1 MSTASV
7 SRRFVLL
14 SGLHW
19 FPVGLVVPILVLSFQ
34 ARGLDLA
41 SVGRLMALYGAV
53 TLLLEL
59 PTGGLSDVVG
69 RRPVLVAGSLA
80 SASGAVA
87 LAFSPQVVGL
97 AAGVVL
103 LAVGRA
109 LSSGPLESWFVDTV
123 RDHDA
128 DADISRGLA
137 HAQAADGVALGV
149 GSLIGG
155 ALPTVAASL
164 WPTLSTTGDAVL
176 TSFSV
181 SLLASAALFALHA
194 VGVLLLVREPGRQR
208 VVGISG
214 AVVGTLREGILLA
227 RSSTALRRLLGYTA
241 VLGMTLGGVEL
252 VAPGAFA
259 TMLGG
264 GEEGSAAYGVLVGL
278 GFGVSAVGAVVAPR
292 VAARLGSS
300 RRAAAWLGLLAVPAV
315 LLIGLPWFG
324 AAALAYLALYLVLG
338 VNGPLLATLVH
349 DEVSSSARNTVL
361 SLDSLLLQAGGIVAS
376 LAVGALVG
384 ATGPAAGFAA
394 MAAVAAAGALLL
406 WGLRTSGRAEPASD
420 ESPVGG
426 LP

>member
-1 MSTASV
+1 MSAASV

-80 SASGAVA
+80 SALGAVTLA
-87 LAFSPQVVGL
+87 LSPQLAGL
-97 AAGVVL
+97 SAGVVL

-109 LSSGPLESWFVDTV
+109 LGSGPLESWFVDTV
-123 RDHDA
+123 RDQDA
-128 DADISRGLA
+128 QADISRGLA

-149 GSLIGG
+149 GALIGG
-155 ALPTVAASL
+155 ALPSVAVSW
-164 WPTLSTTGDAVL
+164 WPTLSTTGDGVL
-176 TSFSV
+176 TSFSA
-181 SLLASAALFALHA
+181 SLLASAALFAGHA
-194 VGVLLLVREPGRQR
+194 VAVLLLVSEPSRER

-214 AVVGTLREGILLA
+214 AVAGTLREGVLLA
-227 RSSTALRRLLGYTA
+227 RRSVALRRLLGYTA
-241 VLGMTLGGVEL
+241 VLGLTLGGVEL

-259 TMLGG
+259 SMLGG
-264 GEEGSAAYGVLVGL
+264 GEQGSAAYGVLVGL
-278 GFGVSAVGAVVAPR
+278 GFGVSAIGAVVAPR

-300 RRAAAWLGLLAVPAV
+300 RRAAAWLAVLTVPAL

-324 AAALAYLALYLVLG
+324 AAALAYLALYLVIG

-361 SLDSLLLQAGGIVAS
+361 SLDSLLLQSGGIVAS

-384 ATGPAAGFAA
+384 ATGTAAGFAA
-394 MAAVAAAGALLL
+394 LAAVAAGGALLL
-406 WGLRTSGRAEPASD
+406 GRARASGRAEPARDDSR
-420 ESPVGG
+420 VGG